1 MDSNRVAGGVGVLG
15 PTVARIGRFVCRL
28 IAFCLVYS
36 TPAFSHDQDR
46 EIARSGYAQ
55 SNRLESESL
64 DPKHDKDHD
73 EDREGE
79 RGHGHLNQH

>member
-1 MDSNRVAGGVGVLG
+1 MDNNRVAGAVVTLG
-15 PTVARIGRFVCRL
+15 PKATRIGGFVYRL
-28 IAFCLVYS
+28 IAICLVFS
-36 TPAFSHDQDR
+36 VPALAYGQGR
-46 EIARSGYAQ
+46 EFAESGYAQ

-79 RGHGHLNQH
+79 RGPGH